1 MNGDNVVIVINGGRV
16 EQVYSDNAN
25 IQAIVVD
32 LDNKK
37 IGEEYIF
44 NFCWAETQFD
54 DEAIKE
60 LMGKQYENYFG
71 EES

>member
-1 MNGDNVVIVINGGRV
+1 MNGDNIVIVVNGGRV

-25 IQAIVVD
+25 IQAMIVD

-37 IGEEYIF
+37 IGEEYIHTF
-44 NFCWAETQFD
+44 EWPDTQFD
-54 DEAIKE
+54 EEEIKE
-60 LMGKQYENYFG
+60 LMGEQHENYFG